1 MSRVDHMDVAA
12 YALGVLDEQ
21 DMERFEEHLA
31 TCWACAAELE
41 TMVPVVGLLSD
52 IDEESITAL
61 EQTHSDPVLLDR
73 TLVALRTHR
82 RRARFRQVLA
92 TAAAVVVFGGLTGV
106 VFSNLTD
113 SSTPPP
119 LAGPTTAPVNP
130 PGDRPGNPSGPG
142 FGGNEQEG
150 EQVDVTDPATGVEAT
165 FWLTSKDF
173 GTKMDFSLGKLPGPR
188 TCRLVVVRDDG
199 STEVVS
205 TWSVPDGGYGTN
217 ANTQKLALSA
227 ATSTKRDDIK
237 QFEVQEID
245 SRGATDTLV
254 TVPAA

>member
-41 TMVPVVGLLSD
+41 SMVPVVGLLSD
-52 IDEESITAL
+52 IDEESVTVL

-82 RRARFRQVLA
+82 RKARFRQILA

-106 VFSNLTD
+106 VFSNLAGE
-113 SSTPPP
+113 SSAPPI
-119 LAGPTTAPVNP
+119 AGGPSSVPFDP
-130 PGDRPGNPSGPG
+130 SGGGPGNPGPG
-142 FGGNEQEG
+142 VGGNEQEG
-150 EQVDVTDPATGVEAT
+150 EQVDVTDPSTGVEGT
-165 FWLTSKDF
+165 FWLIGKDF
-173 GTKMDFSLGKLPGPR
+173 GTKMDFSLGRLPGPR
-188 TCRLVVVRDDG
+188 TCRLVVVKKDN

-205 TWSVPDGGYGTN
+205 TWTVPTSGYGTN
-217 ANTQKLALSA
+217 SNPTRAALSA
-227 ATSTKRDDIK
+227 TTSVQMEDIK
-237 QFEVQEID
+237 HVEVQEVNG
-245 SRGATDTLV
+245 RGTARPLL
-254 TVPAA
+254 TVPAP

>member
-31 TCWACAAELE
+31 TCWACAGELE

-113 SSTPPP
+113 SSTAPP
-119 LAGPTTAPVNP
+119 LAGPTTAPVDTPTN
-130 PGDRPGNPSGPG
+130 RPGNPSGPNV
-142 FGGNEQEG
+142 GGNEQEG
-150 EQVDVTDPATGVEAT
+150 EQVDVTDPATGVDAT
-165 FWLTSKDF
+165 FWLISKDF
-173 GTKMDFSLGKLPGPR
+173 GTKMDFSLSKLPGPR

-205 TWSVPDGGYGTN
+205 TWLVPDGGYGTN
-217 ANTQKLALSA
+217 ANPQLLALSA
-227 ATSTKRDDIK
+227 ATSTKLDDIK
-237 QFEVQEID
+237 HFEVQEID

-254 TVPAA
+254 TVPTA